1 MRMLTALSL
10 VIDENAYCS
19 VLQTYFGGDC
29 MNSSSSAFSAL
40 ISQCVRFPPQL
51 WNYEGQCMRTLAGHQ
66 DAVTCL
72 QFDSTRIVS
81 GSLDCNLK
89 FWDIITG
96 DCINTIDWKAAEG
109 HTGVVRYTVVL
120 VLARTDN
127 SFAPGDCCV

>member
-1 MRMLTALSL
+1 MRKLMLLKLEEDSYYPVTPKPFFNDYISSTIIICTL
-10 VIDENAYCS
+10 V
-19 VLQTYFGGDC
+19 
-29 MNSSSSAFSAL
+29 SAFIPLS
-40 ISQCVRFPPQL
+40 PQL
-51 WNYEGQCMRTLAGHQ
+51 WNYDGQCMRTLAGHQ

-109 HTGVVRYTVVL
+109 HTGVVRYAVAL
-120 VLARTDN
+120 VLTLNEDTER
-127 SFAPGDCCV
+127 FY